1 MKIEDKR
8 QFIGELFFLLG
19 TILYITYYF
28 FYIAYYWY
36 VEKDPTKQ
44 IPIQRLFYISVV
56 CFIIKLILTKYQL
69 KEVIIGAIGAV
80 LMYMCWKNSGGID
93 YPVNYLSLALW
104 TEKKRKFFEIRFL

>member
-44 IPIQRLFYISVV
+44 IPIQRLFYSSVV

-69 KEVIIGAIGAV
+69 KEVIIGEIGEV
-80 LMYMCWKNSGGID
+80 
-93 YPVNYLSLALW
+93 
-104 TEKKRKFFEIRFL
+104 

>member
-36 VEKDPTKQ
+36 VE
-44 IPIQRLFYISVV
+44 
-56 CFIIKLILTKYQL
+56 KLILTKYQL

-93 YPVNYLSLALW
+93 YPVNYLIILAMKNVDL
-104 TEKKRKFFEIRFL
+104 KKVMKAVFCCGVIALIYGFTWFC